1 MSRERGVK
9 KSRFSLWLPDQ
20 MLSEVARLQKV
31 QGKEAAAEV
40 VRDALN
46 VYFELL
52 RSRERG
58 VELFF
63 ADADSGEKGR
73 IWVLPGRLPGRKN

>member
-20 MLSEVARLQKV
+20 MLTEIGRLQKL

-46 VYFELL
+46 VYLELL
-52 RSRERG
+52 RARERG

-63 ADADSGEKGR
+63 ADSGGRDTGR
-73 IWVLPGRLPGRKN
+73 IWVLPGRLPGGKN